1 MSSKITFTQSI
12 QLWWRFALILSGV
25 LIFTSIFTRI
35 ILWLSAAITHI
46 LSLTPTDANPE
57 TYQHIHPLLLHAVC
71 LISIS
76 VFILAQIFAIYA
88 LVNYNKKIWKDQQ
101 IKNKQKTK
109 KKKKVGTMKGH
120 KCKHWKNKQYT
131 ENNFERQVGCCN
143 VVCNFGSR

>member
-88 LVNYNKKIWKDQQ
+88 LVNYNKKIRSILYTKDNTRKLTSRAFAAAVLQS
-101 IKNKQKTK
+101 KQNDKRL
-109 KKKKVGTMKGH
+109 
-120 KCKHWKNKQYT
+120 Q
-131 ENNFERQVGCCN
+131 
-143 VVCNFGSR
+143 